1 MELDLLQIKS
11 TENILNNIV
20 EQNYQIYNYLIFEY
34 LLIFEYYINY
44 LILILFLID

>member
-20 EQNYQIYNYLIFEY
+20 KLCVWGDKCDCIK
-34 LLIFEYYINY
+34 
-44 LILILFLID
+44 